1 MNLSRNGKIPSM
13 EGQIVLV
20 LSPSPAAAI
29 LLTKICD
36 DIATVYTATRLE
48 NAFEFMTTR
57 SIHTLIIDESF
68 ADYNIIHSALS
79 PITSILITGENRT
92 VVEERAKE
100 WPLEL
105 YVDFLPVPRNSL
117 DASGF
122 RRAAHTALEHAFMKI
137 ELNRQRSALPKNENE
152 LSSAYSEI
160 RDIKHVIQTTVV
172 QELEKR
178 IALQSKYNQF
188 KEEKQKI
195 EGIIKKLHTASDV
208 TSLLDIIQDAGD
220 IIKAVGISM
229 YLLESSEN
237 QEDYLKPLV
246 WNDAVLAHPEYSKHL
261 VPIKAGDLTAIV
273 ARNGREV
280 NSSRIALEPPLVQR
294 FVDRLPFQMNHIL
307 CLPLKSDVR
316 VIGVIE
322 AYNKRTGTKEQEKG
336 FTREDQ
342 NLLKLL
348 SEHIAIAITNLN
360 LIQYDA
366 LTGLL
371 RPDPFFEKIIHK
383 LQQEKKRRQEDS
395 YYALVMGDVDWFKI
409 YNDNNGHEAGNRL
422 LRELSNI
429 LKASIREDDLICRY
443 GGEEFLFFL
452 SKIDDLDEACR
463 LTERIRKSIEEH
475 YFLQQENQP
484 NKNLTMSF
492 GVTAFTRDRFP
503 SVESVNITELKRIV
517 IEADMALSEAKSIN
531 RDDGDSR
538 LTPAGPEDKNRVSA
552 FFTKSSTQQGSIAP
566 YEAKIPF
573 EQRRHRRHSTS
584 TLLIYKNGSVPN
596 LTRTIN
602 LSMGGAKIPADEPFK
617 LYQTVDIILIL
628 GEEICQMKGE
638 VVYSARVNGHKPPY
652 HAGLRFQEMTAEGL
666 KKVESF
672 LESLLSSSPT
682 LR

>member
-1 MNLSRNGKIPSM
+1 MCSQGLVRRMNFSSGGKTPSID
-13 EGQIVLV
+13 EQIILV
-20 LSPSPAAAI
+20 LSPSPAASI

-57 SIHTLIIDESF
+57 TIHAFIIDDSF

-79 PITSILITGENRT
+79 PVTSILITGENRK

-100 WPLEL
+100 WPLDW

-117 DASGF
+117 DATGF

-137 ELNRQRSALPKNENE
+137 ELNQQKSSLPENE
-152 LSSAYSEI
+152 EALSSAFTEI
-160 RDIKHVIQTTVV
+160 QNIKRVVQKNIV

-178 IALQSKYNQF
+178 IALQSKYIQF

-195 EGIIKKLHTASDV
+195 ENIIKKLHAASDI
-208 TSLLDIIQDAGD
+208 TGILDIIQDARD
-220 IIKAVGISM
+220 IIKAEGISM
-229 YLLESSEN
+229 YLLEASESE
-237 QEDYLKPLV
+237 EDYLKPLV
-246 WNDAVLAHPEYSKHL
+246 WNNAVLAHPEYSKHL
-261 VPIKAGDLTAIV
+261 VPLKARDLTAIV
-273 ARNGREV
+273 ARNGRGV
-280 NSSRIALEPPLVQR
+280 NSPRIAFESALIQR
-294 FVDRLPFQMNHIL
+294 YADRLHYQMNDIL
-307 CLPLKSDVR
+307 CLPLKSDVK

-322 AYNKRTGTKEQEKG
+322 AYNKQVRTKGKKKG

-342 NLLKLL
+342 NLLQLL

-371 RPDPFFEKIIHK
+371 RPDPFFEQIIHK
-383 LQQEKKRRQEDS
+383 LQLEKKRRQEDS

-409 YNDNNGHEAGNRL
+409 YNDNNGHEEGNRL

-429 LKASIREDDLICRY
+429 LKASIREYDLICRY

-463 LTERIRKSIEEH
+463 LTERIRKNIEEH
-475 YFLQQENQP
+475 YFVHQENQP

-517 IEADMALSEAKSIN
+517 IEADMALSEAKSKK
-531 RDDGDSR
+531 RATGSSSF
-538 LTPAGPEDKNRVSA
+538 TPAGIIDKNKVSA
-552 FFTKSSTQQGSIAP
+552 YHSKGNMEQDNIKP
-566 YEAKIPF
+566 YEEKVPF
-573 EQRRHRRHSTS
+573 EQRKHKRYPSS
-584 TLLIYKNGSVPN
+584 SLLIYKQGALPN

-602 LSMGGAKIPADEPFK
+602 LSAGGAKIPSTVP
-617 LYQTVDIILIL
+617 LTLNQTLDVMLIL
-628 GEEICQMKGE
+628 GRK
-638 VVYSARVNGHKPPY
+638 SAR
-652 HAGLRFQEMTAEGL
+652 
-666 KKVESF
+666 
-672 LESLLSSSPT
+672 
-682 LR
+682 

>member
-1 MNLSRNGKIPSM
+1 M
-13 EGQIVLV
+13 EEQVILV
-20 LSPSPAAAI
+20 LSPTPAASI

-57 SIHTLIIDESF
+57 SIHLLIVDESF

-79 PITSILITGENRT
+79 PITSILITGENRM

-100 WPLEL
+100 WPLEW

-137 ELNRQRSALPKNENE
+137 ELNRQQSSLSGDEKN

-160 RDIKHVIQTTVV
+160 QDIKHVIQTTVV
-172 QELEKR
+172 KELEKR
-178 IALQSKYNQF
+178 IALQAKYNQF
-188 KEEKQKI
+188 QEEKQKI
-195 EGIIKKLHTASDV
+195 EDIIKKLHTASDV
-208 TSLLDIIQDAGD
+208 TGFLDIFQDAKD
-220 IIKAVGISM
+220 IIKAEGISM
-229 YLLESSEN
+229 YLLESSET
-237 QEDYLKPLV
+237 QGDYLKPLV

-261 VPIKAGDLTAIV
+261 IPLKARDLTAIV

-280 NSSRIALEPPLVQR
+280 NSSRIALDSSLVQR
-294 FVDRLPFQMNHIL
+294 LADRLPFQMNHIL

-316 VIGVIE
+316 IIGVIE
-322 AYNKRTGTKEQEKG
+322 AYNKQQGTKEETKG

-342 NLLKLL
+342 NLLNLL
-348 SEHIAIAITNLN
+348 SEHITIAITNLN

-409 YNDNNGHEAGNRL
+409 YNDNNGHEEGNRL
-422 LRELSNI
+422 LRELSYI
-429 LKASIREDDLICRY
+429 LKASIREDDMICRY

-452 SKIDDLDEACR
+452 SKIDDLNEACR
-463 LTERIRKSIEEH
+463 LTERIRKSIEEY
-475 YFLQQENQP
+475 YFLHQENQP

-517 IEADMALSEAKSIN
+517 IEADMALSEAKSKKKEM
-531 RDDGDSR
+531 GDSR
-538 LTPAGPEDKNRVSA
+538 STPSEPAGKNRVSA
-552 FFTKSSTQQGSIAP
+552 FLSKGNTAQNNITP
-566 YEAKIPF
+566 YKEKIPF
-573 EQRRHRRHSTS
+573 EQRRHKRYSTS
-584 TLLIYKNGSVPN
+584 TLLIYKNGADPN
-596 LTRTIN
+596 LARTIN
-602 LSMGGAKIPADEPFK
+602 LSMGGVKIPADEPFK
-617 LYQTVDIILIL
+617 LYQTVDVILIL
-628 GEEICQMKGE
+628 GEEACQMRAE
-638 VVYSARVNGHKPPY
+638 VVYSARVNGHKQLY
-652 HAGLRFQEMTAEGL
+652 HAGLRFQDIAVENQ
-666 KKVESF
+666 KKVESYID
-672 LESLLSSSPT
+672 SLVNSSPT
-682 LR
+682 HQ

>member
-1 MNLSRNGKIPSM
+1 MNLSSNGIVPSM
-13 EGQIVLV
+13 EEQIILV
-20 LSPSPAAAI
+20 LSPSPAASI

-36 DIATVYTATRLE
+36 DIATVYSATRLE
-48 NAFEFMTTR
+48 NAFEFMTSR
-57 SIHTLIIDESF
+57 SIHALIIDESF

-100 WPLEL
+100 WPLEW

-137 ELNRQRSALPKNENE
+137 ELNRQRSSLPPNEE
-152 LSSAYSEI
+152 YLSSALTEI
-160 RDIKHVIQTTVV
+160 RDIKRVIQTNVV

-178 IALQSKYNQF
+178 IALQSKYMQF

-195 EGIIKKLHTASDV
+195 EGIIKKLHGASDV
-208 TSLLDIIQDAGD
+208 TILLDIIQDAKS
-220 IIKAVGISM
+220 IIRADGISM
-229 YLLESSEN
+229 YLLESSEA
-237 QEDYLKPLV
+237 QGDYLKPLV
-246 WNDAVLAHPEYSKHL
+246 WNNAVLAHPEYSKHL
-261 VPIKAGDLTAIV
+261 VPLKARDLTAIV

-280 NSSRIALEPPLVQR
+280 NSSRIALESPLVQR
-294 FVDRLPFQMNHIL
+294 FADRLPFQMNHIL

-316 VIGVIE
+316 VLGVIE
-322 AYNKRTGTKEQEKG
+322 AYNKQVGTKEREKG

-342 NLLKLL
+342 NLLNLL

-360 LIQYDA
+360 LIQHDA

-409 YNDNNGHEAGNRL
+409 YNDNNGHEEGNRL

-429 LKASIREDDLICRY
+429 LKASIREEDLICRY

-463 LTERIRKSIEEH
+463 LTERIRTIIEEH

-503 SVESVNITELKRIV
+503 SIEDVNITELKRIV
-517 IEADMALSEAKSIN
+517 IEADMALSEAKSKN
-531 RDDGDSR
+531 KTVGDSR
-538 LTPAGPEDKNRVSA
+538 LAPAGPTDKNRVRAYLS
-552 FFTKSSTQQGSIAP
+552 KRNTQQDSVTA
-566 YEAKIPF
+566 YKEKIPF
-573 EQRRHRRHSTS
+573 EQRRHKRYPTS
-584 TLLIYKNGSVPN
+584 TLLIYKNGTDPN
-596 LTRTIN
+596 PVRTIN
-602 LSMGGAKIPADEPFK
+602 LSMGGAKIPTEELLK
-617 LYQTVDIILIL
+617 LYQTVDIILVL
-628 GEEICQMKGE
+628 GDEACQIKGE
-638 VVYSARVNGHKPPY
+638 VVYSARINSHKPQY
-652 HAGLRFQEMTAEGL
+652 QAGLRFQDMTDDGL

-672 LESLLSSSPT
+672 LDSLLSSSPAH
-682 LR
+682 